1 MKPTLASQSGMT
13 LLEIMVVIV
22 IMGLIAGLVGVAV
35 IDQLDEA
42 KKRTAKTQI
51 ADFGQALDL
60 YKLDF
65 GAYPTT
71 SEGLGVLVSPGNNK
85 KPYMKSTPKDP
96 WSHDYVYISPGSHN
110 AGSYDLQSYG
120 ADGADGGGDDINNW
134 DDGNGQKN

>member
-1 MKPTLASQSGMT
+1 MKPTLGSQSGMT

-65 GAYPTT
+65 GNYPTS
-71 SEGLGVLVSPGNNK
+71 SEGLGVLVRPGNNK

-96 WSHDYVYISPGSHN
+96 WNKDYVYISPGSHN
-110 AGSYDLQSYG
+110 STTYDLQSYG

-134 DDGNGQKN
+134 DEGTNEKN